1 MRVTRAAIVLAG
13 GDPVEPALR
22 TLLPED
28 AVVIAADSGVH
39 QAELLDLRVDYL
51 VGDLDSADEAA
62 VERARA
68 AGAVV
73 ERHPVEKDATD
84 LELAFDLARDRG
96 VQSVTVV
103 GGGGGRVDHFLAN
116 VALLASSRFSDLV
129 VDARI
134 GDAHVSVVQGGRPAL
149 AVVGAIGSLIT
160 LLAVGGDACGVTTTG
175 LQYPLHGATLRPG
188 SSRGV
193 SNVLV
198 SERAT
203 VELEQ
208 GTLLVIH
215 VFGGTR

>member
-1 MRVTRAAIVLAG
+1 
-13 GDPVEPALR
+13 
-22 TLLPED
+22 
-28 AVVIAADSGVH
+28 
-39 QAELLDLRVDYL
+39 
-51 VGDLDSADEAA
+51 
-62 VERARA
+62 
-68 AGAVV
+68 GAVV